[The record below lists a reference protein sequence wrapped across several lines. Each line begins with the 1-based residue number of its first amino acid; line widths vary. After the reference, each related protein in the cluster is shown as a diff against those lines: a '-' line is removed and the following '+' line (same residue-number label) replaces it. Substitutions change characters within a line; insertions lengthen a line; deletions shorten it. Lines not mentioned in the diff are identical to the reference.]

1 MIHRTRT
8 CLAIAILAI
17 TMGWHAGVLSFNPRI
32 DLPKATAFVRDT
44 YGDSAQTR
52 VERWVEHL
60 DQLKGKS
67 EDLQLRSV
75 NTFWNTTVRE
85 AEDISLWKQEDYWA
99 TPLESLGR
107 QAGDCED
114 FVIGKYFSLLY
125 LGVPAEK
132 LRFIYVSATINGP
145 TGRKTIAHMVLG
157 YYPKPDADPLV
168 LDNLNTEICLAASV
182 GISSRYSAS
191 MRRVFMCLAKPMLPQ
206 TGLGAGA
213 PCLRVCVSKVCRY
226 ERFFPGF

>member
-17 TMGWHAGVLSFNPRI
+17 TLGWHAGVLSFNPRI

-168 LDNLNTEICLAASV
+168 LDNLNTEILPGSKRRDLKPVFSFNAQGIYVPGKANASADRLGRWSTLLA
-182 GISSRYSAS
+182 R
-191 MRRVFMCLAKPMLPQ
+191 MREQGLP
-206 TGLGAGA
+206 
-213 PCLRVCVSKVCRY
+213 V
-226 ERFFPGF
+226 

>member
-1 MIHRTRT
+1 
-8 CLAIAILAI
+8 
-17 TMGWHAGVLSFNPRI
+17 MGWHAGVLSFNPRI

-132 LRFIYVSATINGP
+132 LRFIYVTATINGP

-168 LDNLNTEICLAASV
+168 LDNLNTEILPGSKRRDLKPVFSFNAQGIYVPGKANASADRLGRWSTLLA
-182 GISSRYSAS
+182 R
-191 MRRVFMCLAKPMLPQ
+191 MREQGLP
-206 TGLGAGA
+206 
-213 PCLRVCVSKVCRY
+213 V
-226 ERFFPGF
+226 

>member
-132 LRFIYVSATINGP
+132 LRFIYVTATINGP

-168 LDNLNTEICLAASV
+168 LDNLNTEILPGSKRRDLKPVFSFNAQGIYVPGKANASADRLGRWSTLLA
-182 GISSRYSAS
+182 R
-191 MRRVFMCLAKPMLPQ
+191 MREQGLP
-206 TGLGAGA
+206 
-213 PCLRVCVSKVCRY
+213 V
-226 ERFFPGF
+226 

>member
-1 MIHRTRT
+1 
-8 CLAIAILAI
+8 
-17 TMGWHAGVLSFNPRI
+17 MGWHAGVLSFNPRI

-168 LDNLNTEICLAASV
+168 LDNLNTEILPGSKRRDLKPVFSFNAQGIYV
-182 GISSRYSAS
+182 GTERSAS
-191 MRRVFMCLAKPMLPQ
+191 SDRINRWQDLQQRML
-206 TGLGAGA
+206 
-213 PCLRVCVSKVCRY
+213 K
-226 ERFFPGF
+226 EGFDAL

>member
-145 TGRKTIAHMVLG
+145 IGRKTIAHMVLG

-168 LDNLNTEICLAASV
+168 LDNLNTEILPGSKRRDLKPVFSFNAQGIYVPGKANASADRLGRWSTLLA
-182 GISSRYSAS
+182 R
-191 MRRVFMCLAKPMLPQ
+191 MREQGLP
-206 TGLGAGA
+206 
-213 PCLRVCVSKVCRY
+213 V
-226 ERFFPGF
+226 

>member
-1 MIHRTRT
+1 M
-8 CLAIAILAI
+8 ILAI

-132 LRFIYVSATINGP
+132 LRFIYVTATINGP

-168 LDNLNTEICLAASV
+168 LDNLNTEILPGSKRRDLKPVFSFNAQGIYVPGKANASADRLGRWSTLLA
-182 GISSRYSAS
+182 R
-191 MRRVFMCLAKPMLPQ
+191 MREQGLP
-206 TGLGAGA
+206 
-213 PCLRVCVSKVCRY
+213 V
-226 ERFFPGF
+226 

>member
-1 MIHRTRT
+1 M
-8 CLAIAILAI
+8 ILAI

-168 LDNLNTEICLAASV
+168 LDNLNTEILPGSKRRDLKPVFSFNAQGIYVPGKANASADRLGRWSTLLA
-182 GISSRYSAS
+182 R
-191 MRRVFMCLAKPMLPQ
+191 MREQGLP
-206 TGLGAGA
+206 
-213 PCLRVCVSKVCRY
+213 V
-226 ERFFPGF
+226 

>member
-1 MIHRTRT
+1 
-8 CLAIAILAI
+8 
-17 TMGWHAGVLSFNPRI
+17 MGWHAGVLSFNPRI

-168 LDNLNTEICLAASV
+168 LDNLNTEILPGSKRRDLKPVFSFNAQGIYVPGKANASADRLGRWSTLLA
-182 GISSRYSAS
+182 R
-191 MRRVFMCLAKPMLPQ
+191 MREQGLP
-206 TGLGAGA
+206 
-213 PCLRVCVSKVCRY
+213 V
-226 ERFFPGF
+226 

>member
-1 MIHRTRT
+1 
-8 CLAIAILAI
+8 
-17 TMGWHAGVLSFNPRI
+17 MGWHAGVLSFNPRI

-145 TGRKTIAHMVLG
+145 IGRKTIAHMVLG

-168 LDNLNTEICLAASV
+168 LDNLNTEILPGSKRRDLKPVFSFNAQGIYVPGKANASADRLGRWSTLLA
-182 GISSRYSAS
+182 R
-191 MRRVFMCLAKPMLPQ
+191 MREQGLP
-206 TGLGAGA
+206 
-213 PCLRVCVSKVCRY
+213 V
-226 ERFFPGF
+226 

>member
-132 LRFIYVSATINGP
+132 LRVIYVSATINGP
-145 TGRKTIAHMVLG
+145 TGRKTISHMVLG

-168 LDNLNTEICLAASV
+168 LDNLNTEILPGSKRRDLKPVFSFNAQGIYVPGKANASADRLGRWSTLLA
-182 GISSRYSAS
+182 R
-191 MRRVFMCLAKPMLPQ
+191 MREQGLP
-206 TGLGAGA
+206 
-213 PCLRVCVSKVCRY
+213 V
-226 ERFFPGF
+226 